1 MPGIAGIANNAV
13 KDDTL
18 NILEGMLKRMT
29 YRKDYSLSQEVLVDK
44 RVAFGKT
51 DLGVFRPSESPSIEN
66 FTSLFDGE
74 VYGNLPIAPDA
85 WVQEDAHTTLKSL
98 NGSYAFACLD
108 EVRNLLFLV
117 SDKFGSKPLYY
128 TLLPDGFA
136 FASEVKAL
144 LEIPG
149 FDKEL
154 DRQAFAD
161 CYHFGFV
168 LGNKTL
174 FADTHLL
181 PPASVLCFNLKTG
194 TLEIEPYWHL
204 VDLFSESGSQGDEI
218 DTESVVASFGEA
230 VDKRLGQIETIGVS
244 LSGGLDSRAI
254 LAAMGKRSQ
263 GIHSYT
269 LGLPGCQ
276 DQKLSAQLALI
287 AKTNHTFL
295 EIGPEYLGD
304 FLELAE
310 TLVCLSDG
318 FYHPHESTEKRAL
331 DYFKTSPF
339 RIALRGH
346 GGEIAKASLAY
357 PVQVNRQLETKHS
370 FQQVNEFIYQSA
382 NLGLHGF
389 STKTLFQE
397 KMQEAL
403 EEGARRSLEAAQSP
417 VCERLSAADQC
428 VYFYIQQWVRRQ
440 VFASLAIFRTQQEVR
455 LPFLDDDFLRKLL
468 ALPVSQRYAGEIH
481 VQIVRRFSPDMM
493 KVVNSNTGAP
503 LDAGKIQLF
512 MTDKFNAV
520 MKRLSLPGYRHY
532 TEFQKWQREHFRSSI
547 EAILFDQ
554 RTMERG
560 LYRQEG
566 LREVFDAHVSGNGN
580 FAHLL
585 GTIVGLELWYRNF
598 ID

>member
-1 MPGIAGIANNAV
+1 MPGIAGFANLES
-13 KDDTL
+13 KEEMHKLLDT
-18 NILEGMLKRMT
+18 MLKRMT
-29 YRKDYSLSQEVLVDK
+29 YREDYSVKQEVLVDNK
-44 RVAFGKT
+44 VALGKT
-51 DLGVFRPSESPSIEN
+51 DLGILRKPEYESNKN

-74 VYGNLPIAPDA
+74 VYDKQVIAPGA
-85 WVQEDAHTTLKSL
+85 WIQEESYTTLRSL
-98 NGSYAFACLD
+98 NGSYAFVCLD

-117 SDKFGSKPLYY
+117 SDKFGSRPLYY
-128 TLLPDGFA
+128 TIQSGSFA

-144 LEIPG
+144 CELPG
-149 FDKEL
+149 FNKEP

-174 FADTHLL
+174 FVDTHLL

-194 TLEIEPYWHL
+194 TLDIEPYWHL
-204 VDLFSESGSQGDEI
+204 VGLFTENGSLGGKVDI
-218 DTESVVASFGEA
+218 ESVVASFGEA
-230 VDKRLGQIETIGVS
+230 VDKRLGQIETVGVS

-254 LAAMGKRSQ
+254 LAAMGQKAQ

-276 DQKLSAQLALI
+276 DEKLSAKLAQI
-287 AKTNHTFL
+287 AKTHHTFL
-295 EIGPEYLGD
+295 EIGSEYLGD

-357 PVQVNRQLETKHS
+357 PVQVNKQLETMHS
-370 FQQVNEFIYQSA
+370 FQQINQFIYQSA

-389 STKTLFQE
+389 STKTLFQ
-397 KMQEAL
+397 KNMQEIL
-403 EEGARRSLEAAQSP
+403 EKGAWRSLEAAQTP
-417 VCERLSAADQC
+417 ACNKLSAVDQC
-428 VYFYIQQWVRRQ
+428 VYFYIQQWIRRQ

-455 LPFLDDDFLRKLL
+455 LPYLDDNFLQKLL
-468 ALPVSQRYAGEIH
+468 ALPVSQRYSGEVH
-481 VQIVRRFSPDMM
+481 VQIVRRYFPDMI

-503 LDAGKIQLF
+503 LDAGKMQLF
-512 MTDKFNAV
+512 MTEKFNAV
-520 MKRLSLPGYRHY
+520 LKRLSLPGYRHY

-547 EAILFDQ
+547 ERILFDQ

-560 LYRQEG
+560 LYRQQG
-566 LREVFDAHVSGNGN
+566 LRDVFDSHVSGRGN